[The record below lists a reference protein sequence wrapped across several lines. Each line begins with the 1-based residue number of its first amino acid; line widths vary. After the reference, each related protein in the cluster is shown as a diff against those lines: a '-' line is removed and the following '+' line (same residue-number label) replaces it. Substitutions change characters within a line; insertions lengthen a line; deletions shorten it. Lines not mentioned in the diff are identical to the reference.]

1 MKMTSTLLP
10 LLILLSLIGCN
21 RAESTVRLHGK
32 TMGTTW
38 SLTLSNPPA
47 ETHNRQ
53 LQTQIE
59 ELLENINSLMS
70 TWRADSEISRFN
82 SFMSTEWFDVSPQT
96 HSLLQKATQI
106 HHQSR
111 GAFDPTVSPLVE
123 LWGFG
128 HSLPQQGLPDD
139 SKIISTLQHTGLK
152 KLLLDDSAQ
161 RMRKTIPQLQLDL
174 SAIAKGYA
182 VDEVARLVSAQG
194 IEDYLV
200 EIGGEIRVAGTNP
213 EGETWRVAIEYPHSE
228 KLRSAAAILSIT
240 DAAIATSGD
249 YRNFVEVDG
258 KRYSH
263 IIDPLTG
270 RPVTHNPASVTV
282 VARDCLSADAWA
294 TAFSVIG
301 SSKGVEL
308 ADSLQIAAMFIERD
322 GDKLETTSSHKM
334 MKYLSNNSSQP
345 RLSGSEEE

>member
-1 MKMTSTLLP
+1 MLVP
-10 LLILLSLIGCN
+10 LLVLLSLTGCN
-21 RAESTVRLHGK
+21 QVESTARLHGK
-32 TMGTTW
+32 TMGTSW
-38 SLTLSNPPA
+38 SLTLSNPPTIA
-47 ETHNRQ
+47 LSRQ

-82 SFMSTEWFDVSPQT
+82 IAASTEWIGVSPQT
-96 HSLLQKATQI
+96 YSLLQKAVRI
-106 HHQSR
+106 HQQSG

-128 HSLPQQGLPDD
+128 HTLPSQAIPDD
-139 SKIISTLQHTGLK
+139 SQIQSKLQHIGLE
-152 KLLLDDSAQ
+152 KLQLDDSAQ
-161 RMRKTIPQLQLDL
+161 RMRKTIPLLQLDL

-194 IEDYLV
+194 IQDYLV
-200 EIGGEIRVAGTNP
+200 EIGGEIRVAGNNP
-213 EGETWRVAIEYPHSE
+213 EGERWRVAIEYPHIG
-228 KLRSAAAILSIT
+228 KLRSAAAVLSIT

-249 YRNFVEVDG
+249 YRNFVEIDG

-301 SSKGVEL
+301 SRKGVEL
-308 ADSLQIAAMFIERD
+308 ANSLQIAAMFIERD
-322 GDKLETTSSHKM
+322 NDKLTTKSSRKM
-334 MKYLSNNSSQP
+334 MKYQINTPSQLQLSD
-345 RLSGSEEE
+345 SEEE